1 MRRVAEEKDARIVTK
16 KFGEVTEADYRG
28 VLAIIL
34 VLGAMVISLVSVW
47 NGNLQ
52 AFTTV
57 MAILGPVVTL
67 VVRDYF
73 KSRE

>member
-1 MRRVAEEKDARIVTK
+1 MADEKEPRIVTK
-16 KFGEVTEADYRG
+16 KFGEITEADYRG
-28 VLAIIL
+28 LLAIIM
-34 VLGAMVISLVSVW
+34 VLGTIVISLVSVW
-47 NGNLQ
+47 NGNLA

-57 MAILGPVVTL
+57 MAILGPLVAL

>member
-1 MRRVAEEKDARIVTK
+1 MTDEKEARIVTK
-16 KFGEVTEADYRG
+16 RFGEVTEVDYRG

-34 VLGAMVISLVSVW
+34 VLGTITISFVSVW
-47 NGNLQ
+47 NGNLE

-57 MAILGPVVTL
+57 MAILGPLVAL

>member
-1 MRRVAEEKDARIVTK
+1 MSNEKEPRIVTK
-16 KFGEVTEADYRG
+16 KFGEITEADYRG

-34 VLGAMVISLVSVW
+34 VLGTVIISLVSVW
-47 NGNLQ
+47 NGNLGG
-52 AFTTV
+52 FTTV
-57 MAILGPVVTL
+57 MAILGPLVAL

>member
-1 MRRVAEEKDARIVTK
+1 MAEEKDARIVTK

-34 VLGAMVISLVSVW
+34 VLGAMVICLLSVW

-57 MAILGPVVTL
+57 MAILGPMVTL

>member
-1 MRRVAEEKDARIVTK
+1 VADEKEARIVTK
-16 KFGEVTEADYRG
+16 KFGEITEADYRG

-34 VLGAMVISLVSVW
+34 VLGTIVVSILSMW
-47 NGNLQ
+47 NGNIQ

-57 MAILGPVVTL
+57 MAILGPMVTL

>member
-1 MRRVAEEKDARIVTK
+1 MADEKEARIVTK
-16 KFGEVTEADYRG
+16 KFGEITEADYRG

-34 VLGAMVISLVSVW
+34 VLGTIVVSILSMW
-47 NGNLQ
+47 NGNIQ

-57 MAILGPVVTL
+57 MAILGPMVTL